1 MSVNQPSWLNPRR
14 ALTAYAA
21 IFSIFILWA
30 SLRTA
35 INPAPHG
42 LAIRC
47 LALVEIAGALLFVLR
62 KTRFIGL
69 VILLVVF
76 AIAAVVEL
84 HLREWPIRFVFYAA
98 TAFFVRYHSDQ
109 LGTPSS

>member
-1 MSVNQPSWLNPRR
+1 MNSSQQSWLNPRR
-14 ALTAYAA
+14 ALFAYAVV
-21 IFSIFILWA
+21 FSIFIVWA

-47 LALVEIAGALLFVLR
+47 LASVEIAGALLFALR

-69 VILLVVF
+69 SVLLVVF
-76 AIAAVVEL
+76 AIAAVIEL
-84 HLREWPIRFVFYAA
+84 HLREWPVRFVFYAA
-98 TAFFVRYHSDQ
+98 SALFVQYLSIQPVRDS
-109 LGTPSS
+109 